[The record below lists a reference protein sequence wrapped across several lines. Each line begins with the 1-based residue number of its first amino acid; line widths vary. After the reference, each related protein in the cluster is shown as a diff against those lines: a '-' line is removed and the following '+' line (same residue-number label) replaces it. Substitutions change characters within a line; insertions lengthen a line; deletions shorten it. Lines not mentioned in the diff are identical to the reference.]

1 MKTEAQTD
9 VLIWYDV
16 RTMNIQAVLFDVDG
30 TLIDTSE
37 YIYQAYEHS
46 LGRHNHDMLSRE
58 ALSHLMGKSLED
70 TYREITGLDV
80 VNPLMDAHREYQLEN
95 AGLAVAF
102 PNSASTLESLRKKG
116 ISIGAVTTRARDT
129 AIETLEHA
137 ELFPL
142 IDFFVAFE
150 DVVSPKPDPEGIKKA
165 LDFFNVHP
173 SDAIMIGDS
182 PVDVEAGKNAKTHTI
197 GVTYGFHGERIVE
210 TEPDYVIDDISE
222 IIEIVDSF

>member
-1 MKTEAQTD
+1 MKIKA
-9 VLIWYDV
+9 I
-16 RTMNIQAVLFDVDG
+16 LFDVDG

-46 LGRHNHDMLSRE
+46 LGRHNHDLLSRE
-58 ALSHLMGKSLED
+58 EMSLLMGKSLED

-80 VNPLMDAHREYQLEN
+80 VNPFMEAHREYQFEN
-95 AGLAVAF
+95 AGLAAAF
-102 PNSASTLESLRKKG
+102 PNSLQTLEALRTKG

-129 AIETLEHA
+129 AIETLEEA

-142 IDFFVAFE
+142 IDFFVGFE
-150 DVVSPKPDPEGIKKA
+150 DVTTPKPDPEGIKKA

-173 SDAIMIGDS
+173 DDAIMIGDS
-182 PVDVEAGKNAKTHTI
+182 PVDVAAGKNAKTHTI

-210 TEPDYVIDDISE
+210 TEPDYVVDDISE
-222 IIEIVDSF
+222 ILEIVDGF